1 MGVTSRVIDDIR
13 EMISSGELSPGD
25 RLPPE
30 HELADRLGVSRGS
43 LREAVRALSQIK
55 VLDVRR
61 GDGTY
66 VTSLAPSE
74 LLSGLAFAVELLQ
87 PQGLEEVLEVRR
99 LLLPPAAA
107 LAAQRV
113 TREQIAEMHAVVDQ
127 LEVATDPDE
136 IAHSIAGSRRWSA
149 MRRATRPSAPSF
161 APSSSAARTSAGR
174 GSAPIPPSATSRS
187 HTSECCSTPSSG
199 ATATW
204 RSRSPPCRSTS
215 AGAGSNTSATPARR
229 GPMTRRLLTSPEM
242 TGPEFA
248 PQRAVR
254 GYQFG
259 PRCGTS
265 AGAGRSGRRRGVG
278 SSSRI
283 GGMRRPIGGPQGPC
297 CR

>member
-1 MGVTSRVIDDIR
+1 MGVTSKVIDNIR

-136 IAHSIAGSRRWSA
+136 IARPPSPVPGVGRRCDGQRDPQLDPSRPPAPRRERPPGVAQLRSRDA
-149 MRRATRPSAPSF
+149 RRRARPPAN
-161 APSSSAARTSAGR
+161 AARRPRAARQRHGEVDRHRAGR
-174 GSAPIPPSATSRS
+174 RAPALDRAP
-187 HTSECCSTPSSG
+187 
-199 ATATW
+199 
-204 RSRSPPCRSTS
+204 
-215 AGAGSNTSATPARR
+215 
-229 GPMTRRLLTSPEM
+229 
-242 TGPEFA
+242 
-248 PQRAVR
+248 PQRT
-254 GYQFG
+254 
-259 PRCGTS
+259 P
-265 AGAGRSGRRRGVG
+265 GAA
-278 SSSRI
+278 
-283 GGMRRPIGGPQGPC
+283 MTPPFAAE
-297 CR
+297 